1 MDLKELRSGAA
12 ELIGRGRDY
21 ARRGVALAKAKGKS
35 MIPFLLTPLG
45 RLAASAAI
53 VLIAW
58 LTFAKHYEN
67 KGASRVT
74 AHIEKKVAEN
84 VKKAEAARRSGA
96 GLPVDCLQR
105 TYCRD

>member
-1 MDLKELRSGAA
+1 
-12 ELIGRGRDY
+12 
-21 ARRGVALAKAKGKS
+21 

-74 AHIEKKVAEN
+74 AHIEKKVAEHA
-84 VKKAEAARRSGA
+84 KTAEAARRSVA
-96 GLPVDCLQR
+96 DAPADSL
-105 TYCRD
+105 RDAWTRD